1 MEVRRLAWSLDLLM
15 ERGGSFDLEQAEEEG
30 EHENAIDNSR

>member
-1 MEVRRLAWSLDLLM
+1 MEEWIKK
-15 ERGGSFDLEQAEEEG
+15 GGSFDLKQEKEEG